1 MNPNPEDLTLHECSE
16 KDRFKRL
23 EDLIL
28 TNGVPSR
35 LAVIEE
41 KVRWILRL
49 NAGIFLAI
57 VGAFVAFIIK
67 SQ

>member
-1 MNPNPEDLTLHECSE
+1 MSVEEMHECSE

-23 EDLIL
+23 EDLLL

-49 NAGIFLAI
+49 NAGIFIAL
-57 VGAFVAFIIK
+57 VGACIAILAK